1 MIPADCLVM
10 DDSVI
15 STDESGLT
23 GEPEE
28 MKKSRERD
36 CFLLSSCLITEGTSC
51 KAMVFGIG
59 IHSQWGKIKSNLVT
73 VDETI
78 ISLEK
83 LKLSSSSK
91 VKKSNSVEKQSEYTY
106 GNLPPDYYKSLG
118 NTEISKWDDGYTIL
132 NTDKWQ
138 VPMPRPPVCINNSPC
153 KVCPNND
160 DSYPVQLSQWDNSRK
175 VSNIEISKDWA
186 NKQVDPKT

>member
-1 MIPADCLVM
+1 MNELESKIKELQSKPQDENSFKYMNFLIAD
-10 DDSVI
+10 
-15 STDESGLT
+15 
-23 GEPEE
+23 
-28 MKKSRERD
+28 
-36 CFLLSSCLITEGTSC
+36 LIDYQVLDNNDVENIQ
-51 KAMVFGIG
+51 A
-59 IHSQWGKIKSNLVT
+59 KIKSNLVT